1 MSKLAQKRIEMVEYE
16 KFFVITVDDEVNK
29 KIIIFEHFQTQDLGR
44 LWHFLHIE
52 VVQTLLYQRV
62 ARLQTD

>member
-44 LWHFLHIE
+44 L
-52 VVQTLLYQRV
+52 
-62 ARLQTD
+62 